1 MTYEELKES
10 IAEVIKTN
18 GNQEITGD
26 ILQNVLKG
34 MVDNLA
40 EHIEPKV
47 IVMDDIFNPT
57 LADKKKLWDVAVEG
71 KLINTILKYGLYYQ
85 SSVISVYF
93 DGDNL
98 RVYFYESAD
107 GEVII
112 HYSISNP
119 YA

>member
-18 GNQEITGD
+18 GNQEITGEA
-26 ILQNVLKG
+26 LQSVLKG
-34 MVDNLA
+34 MVDFMA

-47 IVMDDIFNPT
+47 IVMDDIFSPT
-57 LADKKKLWDVAVEG
+57 IADKKKLWDAAVEG
-71 KLINTILKYGLYYQ
+71 SLLGATLKYGLYYE
-85 SSVISVYF
+85 SSVLSVYF
-93 DGDNL
+93 EEDNL